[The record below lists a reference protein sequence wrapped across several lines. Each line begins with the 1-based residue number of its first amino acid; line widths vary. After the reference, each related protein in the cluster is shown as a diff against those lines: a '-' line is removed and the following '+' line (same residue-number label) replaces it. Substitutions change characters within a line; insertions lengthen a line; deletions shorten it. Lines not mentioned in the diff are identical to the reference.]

1 MQCFAIG
8 DEFTLLGLRL
18 IGIPGA
24 VTTTPEEASAVLQ
37 EAASRQDIG
46 LILITERVAD
56 TIKETIEEIRLRR
69 KLPLVLEIPDRKGP
83 IPGRETVVD
92 LVRRALGIRL

>member
-24 VTTTPEEASAVLQ
+24 VVKTPEEASNAFQ
-37 EAASRQDIG
+37 QAIRRQNIG

-56 TIKETIEEIRLRR
+56 TIKGAIEETRLGK
-69 KLPLVLEIPDRKGP
+69 KLPLVLEIPDREGP

-92 LVRRALGIRL
+92 LVRRTLGIRL